1 MTWHARVGGD
11 GLGTVGKRGGTY
23 LGPCSRVLQAV
34 AVLGDVALGRLA
46 GVRIRGR
53 RGVPLVLVRIQVT
66 ANPPWLGPS
75 TGIQQGGST
84 TMTTAGGGRMVEV
97 GTMMS
102 QWEE

>member
-1 MTWHARVGGD
+1 MARDVAREGGD

-46 GVRIRGR
+46 
-53 RGVPLVLVRIQVT
+53 GVPLVLVRIQVT